1 MVTACDFLYLGRQ
14 LWVIRPQHVCKCI
27 IINPHYITTLHV
39 FFWPAG
45 NPSSAQLQP
54 TEAVTTPQNVH
65 YQEQPNRLQLERLHL
80 PSNDGSADER
90 LLESPTHEWE
100 AFRQRQSSDPE
111 RLSSYSSSSELT
123 ETTLVPTQPSLST
136 NATEHTMY
144 ESAVML
150 QQYPERDIGPY
161 SPVASCNMWQESN
174 VTNTR
179 RQTDR
184 EMQAD
189 VSHDDF
195 SHNTS
200 KVCSYSYLHACNGS
214 LNIVGMC
221 RHELYSK
228 QCVCLIH

>member
-1 MVTACDFLYLGRQ
+1 MYYHQ
-14 LWVIRPQHVCKCI
+14 S
-27 IINPHYITTLHV
+27 TLHYHLITW
-39 FFWPAG
+39 FFSWPAG

-54 TEAVTTPQNVH
+54 TEAVTTSQNVH

-100 AFRQRQSSDPE
+100 AFRQHQSSDPE
-111 RLSSYSSSSELT
+111 KLSSYSSSSELT
-123 ETTLVPTQPSLST
+123 ESTLVPTQPSLST

-200 KVCSYSYLHACNGS
+200 KVCSYIYLHACNGS